1 MVWGDMPAHWYEAY
15 DRGRPDYPAAAV
27 DIALV
32 PSTATVVE
40 LAAGT
45 GRLTRHLRTR
55 FARVITTEPD
65 PGMRRFLVEHVPGAH
80 LVSASGDDIPLGSAS
95 VDAVF
100 AAQAFHQFDAP
111 RAVAEIARVLR
122 PGGALVL
129 LWNVQAGPAE
139 PSLAE
144 VEDLL
149 APDWPA
155 GWDPLDLGVGYGRQA
170 WKATITS
177 SPFGELSEERLPNPQ
192 TIERDALVAFF
203 ASMGWIA
210 LKPDE
215 ERIRLLHNV
224 RSLLTSE
231 HYVLPW
237 ETHVHWARL
246 STSSTA

>member
-1 MVWGDMPAHWYEAY
+1 MAWGDMPAHWYEAY
-15 DRGRPDYPAAAV
+15 DRGRPDYPPAV
-27 DIALV
+27 VDVALPPTSASV
-32 PSTATVVE
+32 LE

-45 GRLTRHLRTR
+45 GRLTRLLRSR
-55 FARVITTEPD
+55 FGQVIATEPD
-65 PGMRRFLVEHVPGAH
+65 PGMRRFLVEHVPDARV
-80 LVSASGDDIPLGSAS
+80 VSASANDIPLTAAS

-139 PSLAE
+139 PSLAA

-155 GWDPLDLGVGYGRQA
+155 GWDPLDLGVGYGRKE
-170 WKATITS
+170 WKARITS
-177 SPFGELSEERLPNPQ
+177 SPFGELREERLPNAQ
-192 TIERDALVAFF
+192 TVDRDALVAFF
-203 ASMGWIA
+203 GSMGWIA

-215 ERIRLLHNV
+215 ERVRLLNDV
-224 RSLLTSE
+224 RALLTSE
-231 HYVLPW
+231 RYVLPW
-237 ETHVHWARL
+237 ETRVHWTRL
-246 STSSTA
+246 G